1 MQVIE
6 ISSSRVGPASMQ
18 DLLSCLLALAARHLR
33 PVDLGHLSCCG
44 TRDTRLYTP
53 RVTGRP
59 SVAAA
64 GRFAQR
70 RHLVRRKDAQRRVA
84 EVQDREVAR
93 LAQRAQ
99 ALQREPALLGHRDV
113 PAPVRRV
120 GVGS

>member
-1 MQVIE
+1 
-6 ISSSRVGPASMQ
+6 
-18 DLLSCLLALAARHLR
+18 
-33 PVDLGHLSCCG
+33 
-44 TRDTRLYTP
+44 
-53 RVTGRP
+53 
-59 SVAAA
+59 
-64 GRFAQR
+64 
-70 RHLVRRKDAQRRVA
+70 VA